1 MSSRR
6 GAGGVFST
14 RHVRWSEFDWH
25 IVLIAGL
32 LLSIGLVFIN
42 AMSLSLGNDEVNG
55 VSFEGHRQK
64 IIMAVPA
71 LLVGLFV
78 RPQWLKRNAW
88 VVYFGALVLL
98 ALVPLVGDERNNA
111 RRWIELP
118 LLNFD
123 LQPSELAKIA
133 VILMLAKVLDQ
144 NELESPR
151 DWLRPLLVA
160 LVPMVMV
167 AAQPDLGTS
176 LTIVPVTVGLIYLAG
191 GRARALASMAA
202 AGLLAATLAFSLGAV
217 RAYQMER
224 IETWLDSFSTE
235 ELIAARNGPGFH
247 TYHARVAIG
256 NGGFEGRGIGEGVA
270 NETGLLPERDCDSI
284 FAVIAEEAGFVGA
297 VAVIALYTL
306 LVVLMMSSASEM
318 RDRFGR
324 LVVGGVAIYF
334 GAHLFI
340 NVAVNLG
347 VLPMTGLTLPLLST
361 GGSSLLA
368 TFLALGLAFGL
379 SSHHEAS
386 LDRDAFR
393 PF

>member
-1 MSSRR
+1 MTSRR
-6 GAGGVFST
+6 RGEGPLST
-14 RHVRWSEFDWH
+14 RHVRWAELDWH
-25 IVLIAGL
+25 VVIIAGL
-32 LLSIGLVFIN
+32 LVVVGVVFIR
-42 AMSLSLGNDEVNG
+42 AMSLSLGNDEVTG

-64 IIMAVPA
+64 LLTAFPA
-71 LLVGLFV
+71 LVLGLFL
-78 RPQWLKRNAW
+78 RPQWLKRNAG
-88 VVYFGALVLL
+88 VLYTLALVLL
-98 ALVPLVGDERNNA
+98 ALLPFVGDVRNNA
-111 RRWIELP
+111 RSWIELP
-118 LLNFD
+118 VIGFD
-123 LQPSELAKIA
+123 LQPSELAKVA

-151 DWLRPLLVA
+151 DWIRPLVVA
-160 LVPMVMV
+160 AVPMVMV

-176 LTIVPVTVGLIYLAG
+176 LTLVPLTVGAIYLAG
-191 GRARALASMAA
+191 GRARAIL
-202 AGLLAATLAFSLGAV
+202 GLGAV
-217 RAYQMER
+217 GAAAAALAFGVGAIRAYQLER
-224 IETWLDSFSTE
+224 IDTWLDSFQAA

-256 NGGFEGRGIGEGVA
+256 NGGLYGRGIGEGVA

-284 FAVIAEEAGFVGA
+284 FAVIAEEGGFVGA
-297 VAVIALYTL
+297 AGVLALYAA
-306 LVVLMMSSASEM
+306 LVVTMMASAAGM

-361 GGSSLLA
+361 GGSSLLT
-368 TFLALGLAFGL
+368 TFLALGLALGL
-379 SSHHEAS
+379 ASHHEAA

>member
-1 MSSRR
+1 MSGRR
-6 GAGGVFST
+6 VAGGVFST
-14 RHVRWSEFDWH
+14 RHVRWAEFDWH

-32 LLSIGLVFIN
+32 LLAVGLVFIN

-64 IIMAVPA
+64 ILMAVPA

-88 VVYFGALVLL
+88 VVYAGALVLL
-98 ALVPLVGDERNNA
+98 ALVPIVGDERNNA

-118 LLNFD
+118 LLSFD

-144 NELESPR
+144 NELGSPR
-151 DWLRPLLVA
+151 DWLKPLLVA

-176 LTIVPVTVGLIYLAG
+176 LTLVPVTVGLIYLAG
-191 GRARALASMAA
+191 GRARALASIAA
-202 AGLLAATLAFSLGAV
+202 VGALAAVLAFSLGAV

-235 ELIAARNGPGFH
+235 ELIASRNGPGFH

-256 NGGFEGRGIGEGVA
+256 NGGLEGRGIGEGVA

-284 FAVIAEEAGFVGA
+284 FAVIAEEAGFIGA

-368 TFLALGLAFGL
+368 TFLALGLAFSL